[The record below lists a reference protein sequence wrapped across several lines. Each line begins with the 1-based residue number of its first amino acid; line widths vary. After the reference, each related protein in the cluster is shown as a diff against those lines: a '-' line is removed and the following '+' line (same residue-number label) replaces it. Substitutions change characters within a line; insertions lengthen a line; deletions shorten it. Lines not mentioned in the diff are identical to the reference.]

1 MPNLANLSLEFI
13 ILALRIAFI
22 FLLYLFVYQVV
33 RVIVRELRAAGSEQ
47 SAGSQYGSLVV
58 INPGQSGLEPG
69 KRFPLGPVN
78 TIGRTMANDI
88 PLNDNFMS
96 SEHALLQWDGQSW
109 VLEDLE
115 STNGTRLNGQEI
127 DQPTALDYGDMIQV
141 GHVDLKLS
149 RA

>member
-13 ILALRIAFI
+13 ILALRIAVI

-33 RVIVRELRAAGSEQ
+33 RVIVRELRTAGTEQ
-47 SAGSQYGSLVV
+47 SVASQYGSLVV
-58 INPGQSGLEPG
+58 INPGQSGLAPG

-78 TIGRTMANDI
+78 TIGRTMENDI
-88 PLNDNFMS
+88 PLNDSFLS
-96 SEHALLQWDGQSW
+96 SEHAMLQWDGQSW
-109 VLEDLE
+109 TIEDLE
-115 STNGTRLNGQEI
+115 STNGTRLNGREVV
-127 DQPTALDYGDMIQV
+127 QPTPLDYGDTIQV

>member
-22 FLLYLFVYQVV
+22 FLLYLFLYQVV
-33 RVIVRELRAAGSEQ
+33 RVIVRELRTAGNEQ
-47 SAGSQYGSLVV
+47 TATSQYGSLVV
-58 INPGQSGLEPG
+58 VNPGQSGLQPG

-78 TIGRTMANDI
+78 TIGRTMENDI
-88 PLNDNFMS
+88 PLNDNFLS
-96 SEHALLQWDGQSW
+96 SEHALLQWDGQAW
-109 VLEDLE
+109 TIEDLE
-115 STNGTRLNGQEI
+115 STNGTRLNGQEVA
-127 DQPTALDYGDMIQV
+127 QPTALDYGDMIQV